1 MTSAAAASAIGCAP
15 ARLRTLVLGSSTC
28 MLGPK
33 RALLRK
39 FHLGRPRRKS
49 GGGSAQRGNTPGY
62 GSGVFTIPVRN
73 IAWTGG
79 SVHLW
84 IALRQGH
91 QPGHHPA
98 IRTGAG
104 ARAGAAA

>member
-49 GGGSAQRGNTPGY
+49 EDGSAQRGNTPGY
-62 GSGVFTIPVRN
+62 GSGVFTIAVRN
-73 IAWTGG
+73 IARTGG

-84 IALRQGH
+84 IALRR
-91 QPGHHPA
+91 GHHPA

-104 ARAGAAA
+104 AGAGAAA